1 MPNKSGSNTRIAHV
15 LLFSIERFNMLGS
28 LLVALFCGTTLAL
41 IDPDLDEYWMVW
53 KKTYN
58 KMYPHKF
65 EELKRRSIWEDRF
78 NMIEQHNM
86 ESSLGIHSYQ
96 LSMNHLGDLASG
108 ELIAMLTSTLEPRE
122 LDLGPRK
129 RPLLLQRPLPEAVDW
144 RTKGFVTEVKMQGN
158 CGSCWAF
165 SAVGALEGQ
174 LKKTSGSLVSLSAQ
188 NLVDCATKYRT
199 YGCHGGFMTNAFR
212 YVIDNQ
218 GIDSEK
224 DYPYE
229 GREGRCRYNPS
240 YRAANC
246 TSYNCL
252 PKDEQALMEAVAHI
266 GPIAVAIDA
275 SLLTFM
281 FYRSGVYRD
290 PACSQNVN
298 HGVLLVGYGTLGG
311 HDYWLVKNSWGKHF
325 GEGGYIK
332 IARNDDNEC
341 GIALFPC
348 YPIM

>member
-1 MPNKSGSNTRIAHV
+1 
-15 LLFSIERFNMLGS
+15 MLGS
-28 LLVALFCGTTLAL
+28 LLVALFCGTTVAL
-41 IDPDLDEYWMVW
+41 IDPNLDEHWMVW
-53 KKTYN
+53 KKTHG
-58 KMYPHKF
+58 KVYPHKF
-65 EELKRRSIWEDRF
+65 EELKRRSIWEGHF

-86 ESSLGIHSYQ
+86 ESFLGVHSYQ
-96 LSMNHLGDLASG
+96 LGMNHLGDLASE
-108 ELIAMLTSTLEPRE
+108 ELVAMLTSTLEPRE

-129 RPLLLQRPLPEAVDW
+129 WPLLLQTPLPKSVDW
-144 RTKGFVTEVKMQGN
+144 RTKGLVTEVKMQGH

-188 NLVDCATKYRT
+188 NLVDCAAKYRT
-199 YGCHGGFMTNAFR
+199 YGCNGGFMTNAFR

-229 GREGRCRYNPS
+229 GKEGHCRYNPS

-252 PKDEQALMEAVAHI
+252 PKGDEQALKEAVTHI

-275 SLLTFM
+275 SRLTFI

-290 PACSQNVN
+290 PTCSKNVN
-298 HGVLLVGYGTLGG
+298 HGVLVVGYDTLKG
-311 HDYWLVKNSWGKHF
+311 HDYWLVKNSWGRGY
-325 GEGGYIK
+325 GERGYIK
-332 IARNDDNEC
+332 IARNNGNEC